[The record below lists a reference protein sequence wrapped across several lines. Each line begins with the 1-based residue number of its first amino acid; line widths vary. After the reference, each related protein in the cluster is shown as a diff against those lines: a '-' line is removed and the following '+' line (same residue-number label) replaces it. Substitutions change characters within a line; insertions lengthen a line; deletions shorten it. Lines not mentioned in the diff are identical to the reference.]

1 MNKVSLHTA
10 NVFVKEMVDGFGHS
24 NYFVSKQAS
33 KQASSVATCKKDIFD
48 ASVDMGEYYANRRF
62 FYVTF

>member
-24 NYFVSKQAS
+24 NYFVSKQANKQAS
-33 KQASSVATCKKDIFD
+33 KQASKFK
-48 ASVDMGEYYANRRF
+48 
-62 FYVTF
+62 